1 MKLMEEKQV
10 ERLYVPSP
18 KWNRGVGL
26 GGGVEHIR
34 WTCTLIVRNS

>member
-18 KWNRGVGL
+18 KWNRVVGL
-26 GGGVEHIR
+26 GGWGGAYKVDMHPYR
-34 WTCTLIVRNS
+34 